1 MVRSIRRLARVP
13 RHAAAG
19 NELKAR
25 RESRRLSNRKEVLGG
40 ARRGAAMP
48 SAPSAFCS
56 LTFGAE
62 VFNVSAIHARDNSAD
77 ITATELHAARVY
89 VTRTFAERRGISCDD
104 YRSSRIDRNT
114 KITVNNSIPSAG
126 RANGTSARAV
136 SPRRTY

>member
-13 RHAAAG
+13 RLLPG
-19 NELKAR
+19 NELKAT
-25 RESRRLSNRKEVLGG
+25 RESRRLSNRKEILS
-40 ARRGAAMP
+40 AARGAAMP
-48 SAPSAFCS
+48 SAPSAFSS
-56 LTFGAE
+56 LTFAAE
-62 VFNVSAIHARDNSAD
+62 AFNVSAIHARDNSAD